1 MKKIILSLLLGALI
15 SSCNNNDLMEIKK
28 KTKSYFIHLTSDP
41 KINPSA
47 AMMSIFAASE
57 ALKQGHS
64 VTYFAAGDGTRILLK
79 EVIENLHT
87 VTPHGGG
94 TSKISEAAKNS
105 LLEFSKNG
113 GIIHVSEG
121 SIATYGVNQD
131 NYKEHLIDV
140 SKIFWSYP
148 KQLIE
153 ESAKAD
159 IVFSY

>member
-64 VTYFAAGDGTRILLK
+64 VTYFAAGDGTRILIK

-94 TSKISEAAKNS
+94 TGKISEVAKNS

-121 SIATYGVNQD
+121 SFATYGVNQD